1 MTEDDIRYRVEAT
14 IAKIRPYIQR
24 DGGDITLDRIED
36 GIVYV
41 RVHGACIGCVAIDM
55 TIKDGVEAI
64 LLDEIP
70 ELKEVRLTDD
80 IYSI

>member
-1 MTEDDIRYRVEAT
+1 MTEEEIRYRVEAT
-14 IAKIRPYIQR
+14 IEKIRPYIIR

-36 GIVYV
+36 GVVYV
-41 RVHGACIGCVAIDM
+41 RVHGACIGCAAIDM

-70 ELKEVRLTDD
+70 ELKEVRLANDF
-80 IYSI
+80 YSF

>member
-1 MTEDDIRYRVEAT
+1 MTEEEIRYRVEAT
-14 IAKIRPYIQR
+14 IEKIRPYIVR
-24 DGGDITLDRIED
+24 DGGDITLDRIEN

-41 RVHGACIGCVAIDM
+41 RVHGACVGCSAIDS

-70 ELKEVRLTDD
+70 ELKEVRLANDF
-80 IYSI
+80 YSF

>member
-1 MTEDDIRYRVEAT
+1 MIEEEIRYKVEAT
-14 IAKIRPYIQR
+14 IEKIRPYIQR
-24 DGGDITLDRIED
+24 DGGDISLEKIED

-41 RVHGACIGCVAIDM
+41 RVHGACIGCSAIDM

-70 ELKEVRLTDD
+70 ELKEVRLAND
-80 IYSI
+80 IYL

>member
-1 MTEDDIRYRVEAT
+1 MTEEEIRYRVDAT
-14 IAKIRPYIQR
+14 IEKIRPYIVR
-24 DGGDITLDRIED
+24 DGGDITLDRIEN

-41 RVHGACIGCVAIDM
+41 RVHGACVGCSAIDS

-70 ELKEVRLTDD
+70 ELKEVRLANDF
-80 IYSI
+80 YSF